1 MDAFCYLLCVTL
13 SAIVYSMIDKTPSSS
28 STSLATRSALQLLA
42 AEIRAARKLRGW
54 TELELAQRTGCSRL
68 TLRAIE
74 AGKPTVAIGNV
85 FEAATM
91 VGLSLFGG
99 VQETTA
105 RLSETKVKLELL
117 PARIRHQKPELKDDF

>member
-1 MDAFCYLLCVTL
+1 
-13 SAIVYSMIDKTPSSS
+13 MIDKVPPNPSI
-28 STSLATRSALQLLA
+28 SLTTQSALQLLA
-42 AEIRAARKLRGW
+42 AEIQAARKLRGW

-74 AGKPTVAIGNV
+74 AGKPTVAIGHV

-99 VQETTA
+99 QQETTA
-105 RLSETKVKLELL
+105 RLLETKVKLGLL